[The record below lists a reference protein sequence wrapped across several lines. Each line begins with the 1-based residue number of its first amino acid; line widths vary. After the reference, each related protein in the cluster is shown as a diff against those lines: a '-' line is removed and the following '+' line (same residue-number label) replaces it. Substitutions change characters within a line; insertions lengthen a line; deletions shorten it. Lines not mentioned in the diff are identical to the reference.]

1 MPVVARA
8 LSNICYIKFYPI
20 IYVSVAVFFCS
31 RKIRG
36 KMSIYQGLNPKL
48 QFVGLVKP
56 YASLVVISEKV
67 ISNRNLDCPV
77 LTFSHDPVDLAV
89 LCINLIAHIQGH
101 MTVL

>member
-1 MPVVARA
+1 MPSTMPVVKAA

-20 IYVSVAVFFCS
+20 IYVSVAVFLS

-56 YASLVVISEKV
+56 FMLPWWLFQ
-67 ISNRNLDCPV
+67 RR
-77 LTFSHDPVDLAV
+77 
-89 LCINLIAHIQGH
+89 
-101 MTVL
+101 